1 MGVENGKQSF
11 VRAIEDGVN
20 KEHLGDEVEKRLKP
34 MLEGCFNGVRGIS
47 FQPTE
52 KNSKEDICGVD
63 GYIIVGEN
71 GACRVPIDFTCAT
84 EGGGLE
90 EKKAVVEQR
99 NKDSRKFTPLASQIV
114 LVALPSWFQE
124 KVLGFPSGGSEDSQ
138 DREEVARITT
148 ELFLKELGDIDPD
161 AFMQAARILQRIYPH

>member
-1 MGVENGKQSF
+1 MGIGSGEQPSKQLGEICLS
-11 VRAIEDGVN
+11 
-20 KEHLGDEVEKRLKP
+20 KEHIGDEVEKRLKP
-34 MLEGCFNGVRGIS
+34 MLEGYFEGVQGIS
-47 FQPTE
+47 FWPTE
-52 KNSKEDICGVD
+52 KNSKEDVYGVD

-71 GACRVPIDFTCAT
+71 GACRVPVDFTCAT

-90 EKKAVVEQR
+90 EKKAVVEKR
-99 NKDSRKFTPLASQIV
+99 NEDSRRFTPLASQII
-114 LVALPSWFQE
+114 LIALPSWFQE

-161 AFMQAARILQRIYPH
+161 AFMQAARILRRIYPH